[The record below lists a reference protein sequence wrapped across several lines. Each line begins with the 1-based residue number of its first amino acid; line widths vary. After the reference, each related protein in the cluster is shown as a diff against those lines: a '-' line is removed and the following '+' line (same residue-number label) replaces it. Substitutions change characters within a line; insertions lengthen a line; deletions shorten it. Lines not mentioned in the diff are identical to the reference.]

1 MDMIPSHENMY
12 LTLKG
17 IPTESIGGEDIYF
30 IHDPQGGW
38 YPNRENHLYAIDALC
53 G

>member
-12 LTLKG
+12 LTLTG
-17 IPTESIGGEDIYF
+17 IPTDSIGGEDIYF

-38 YPNRENHLYAIDALC
+38 YPN
-53 G
+53 